1 MNRKPSTWLVV
12 ALMMFPQVVETIYS
26 PVLPHIAE
34 AFEVSFQT
42 AAQTLSVYFIA
53 FAFGVVFWGRMS
65 DVIGRRRAMLA
76 GLLTYGVGA
85 GLAITATLFDVV
97 LVARIVSAF
106 GAAVGSVVT
115 QTMLRDSYQGSELG
129 KVFSLMGIGIA
140 ISPVIGLLSGG
151 VLASAWG
158 YVGVF
163 VGVMVLAF
171 VLWSVSMVRL
181 PETRP
186 EVVQSVSMGRIT
198 HKMIR
203 DGALWRSASLVA
215 LFNLTLFGYYGLA
228 PFLFSHLGLSSEDF
242 GYSGIALALGSL
254 LGSMLN
260 KRLLARGWSAPALV
274 KLASGAALIGSV
286 GVFLTQS
293 QLWLGSPLFLLP
305 MMLVVMSFGVAIP
318 NILAH
323 ALAGYKTV
331 AGTAGAL
338 FGLAYYLMLG
348 GLLAVAGMV
357 QNLGAVLVIGA
368 SLSVILSLHCVSA
381 LNVSTVKS

>member
-12 ALMMFPQVVETIYS
+12 ALMMFPQIVETIYS

-34 AFEVSFQT
+34 AFNVSFQT

-85 GLAITATLFDVV
+85 GLAVVATSFDVV
-97 LVARIVSAF
+97 LIARIVSAF

-129 KVFSLMGIGIA
+129 KVFSLMGMGIA
-140 ISPVIGLLSGG
+140 ISPVVGLMSGRG
-151 VLASAWG
+151 LASTWG

-163 VGVMVLAF
+163 VAVMALAF
-171 VLWSVSMVRL
+171 VLWSISTVCL

-186 EVVQSVSMGRIT
+186 EVVQSVSVGIIAR
-198 HKMIR
+198 KMIR
-203 DGALWRSASLVA
+203 DGALWRSAGLVA
-215 LFNLTLFGYYGLA
+215 LFNLMLFGYYGLA
-228 PFLFSHLGLSSEDF
+228 PFLFSHLSLSSEAF

-260 KRLLARGWSAPALV
+260 KRLLARGLSAYSLV
-274 KLASGAALIGSV
+274 KLASGTALIGSV
-286 GVFLTQS
+286 GVFVTQS
-293 QLWLGSPLFLLP
+293 QLWLGYPIFLLP
-305 MMLVVMSFGVAIP
+305 MMLVVMGFGVAIP

-323 ALAGYKTV
+323 ALADYKTV

-338 FGLAYYLMLG
+338 FGLGYYLMLG

-357 QNLGAVLVIGA
+357 QNLGVVLVIGA
-368 SLSVILSLHCVSA
+368 SLAVVLSLLRTSA
-381 LNVSTVKS
+381 PNAIMVR

>member
-12 ALMMFPQVVETIYS
+12 ALMMFPQIVETIYS

-34 AFEVSFQT
+34 AFNVSFQT

-85 GLAITATLFDVV
+85 GLAVVATSFDVV
-97 LVARIVSAF
+97 LIARIVSAF

-129 KVFSLMGIGIA
+129 KVFSLMGMGIA
-140 ISPVIGLLSGG
+140 ISPVVGLMSGS
-151 VLASAWG
+151 VLASTWG

-163 VGVMVLAF
+163 VAVMALAF
-171 VLWSVSMVRL
+171 VLWSISTVCL

-186 EVVQSVSMGRIT
+186 EVVQSVSVGIIAR
-198 HKMIR
+198 KMIR
-203 DGALWRSASLVA
+203 DGALWRSAGLVA
-215 LFNLTLFGYYGLA
+215 LFNLMLFGYYGLA
-228 PFLFSHLGLSSEDF
+228 PFLFSHLSLSSEAF

-260 KRLLARGWSAPALV
+260 KRLLARGLSAYSLV
-274 KLASGAALIGSV
+274 KLASGTALIGSV
-286 GVFLTQS
+286 GVFVTQS
-293 QLWLGSPLFLLP
+293 QLWLGYPIFLLP
-305 MMLVVMSFGVAIP
+305 MMLVVMGFGVAIP

-323 ALAGYKTV
+323 ALADYKTV

-338 FGLAYYLMLG
+338 FGLGYYLMLG

-357 QNLGAVLVIGA
+357 QNLGVVLVIGA
-368 SLSVILSLHCVSA
+368 SLAVVLSLLRTSA
-381 LNVSTVKS
+381 PNAIMVR

>member
-12 ALMMFPQVVETIYS
+12 ALMMFPQIVETIYS

-34 AFEVSFQT
+34 AFNVSFQT

-85 GLAITATLFDVV
+85 GLAVVATSFDVV
-97 LVARIVSAF
+97 LIARIVSAF

-129 KVFSLMGIGIA
+129 KVFSLMGMGIA
-140 ISPVIGLLSGG
+140 ISPVVGLMSGS
-151 VLASAWG
+151 VLASTWG

-163 VGVMVLAF
+163 VAVMALAF
-171 VLWSVSMVRL
+171 VLWSISTVCL

-186 EVVQSVSMGRIT
+186 EVVQSVSVGIIAR
-198 HKMIR
+198 KMIR
-203 DGALWRSASLVA
+203 DGALWCSAGLVA
-215 LFNLTLFGYYGLA
+215 LFNLMLFGYYGLA
-228 PFLFSHLGLSSEDF
+228 PFLFSHLSLSSEAF

-260 KRLLARGWSAPALV
+260 KRLLARGLSAYSLV
-274 KLASGAALIGSV
+274 KLASGTALIGSV
-286 GVFLTQS
+286 GVFVTQS
-293 QLWLGSPLFLLP
+293 QLWLGYPIFLLP
-305 MMLVVMSFGVAIP
+305 MMLVVMGFGVAIP

-323 ALAGYKTV
+323 ALADYKTV

-338 FGLAYYLMLG
+338 FGLGYYLMLG

-357 QNLGAVLVIGA
+357 QNLGVVLVIGA
-368 SLSVILSLHCVSA
+368 SLAVVLSLLRTSA
-381 LNVSTVKS
+381 PNAIMVR

>member
-12 ALMMFPQVVETIYS
+12 ALMMFPQIVETIYS

-34 AFEVSFQT
+34 AFNVSFQT

-85 GLAITATLFDVV
+85 GLAVVATSFDVV
-97 LVARIVSAF
+97 LIARIVSAF

-129 KVFSLMGIGIA
+129 KVFSLMGMGIA
-140 ISPVIGLLSGG
+140 ISPVVGLMSGS
-151 VLASAWG
+151 VLASTWG

-163 VGVMVLAF
+163 VAVMALAF
-171 VLWSVSMVRL
+171 VLWSISTVCL

-186 EVVQSVSMGRIT
+186 EVVQSVSVGVIAR
-198 HKMIR
+198 KMIR
-203 DGALWRSASLVA
+203 DGALWRSAGLVA
-215 LFNLTLFGYYGLA
+215 LFNLMLFGYYGLA
-228 PFLFSHLGLSSEDF
+228 PFLFSHLSLSSEAF

-260 KRLLARGWSAPALV
+260 KRLLARGLSAYSLV
-274 KLASGAALIGSV
+274 KLASGTALIGSV
-286 GVFLTQS
+286 GVFVTQS
-293 QLWLGSPLFLLP
+293 QLWLGYPIFLLP
-305 MMLVVMSFGVAIP
+305 MMLVVMGFGVAIP

-323 ALAGYKTV
+323 ALADYKTV

-338 FGLAYYLMLG
+338 FGLGYYLMLG

-357 QNLGAVLVIGA
+357 QNLGVVLVIGA
-368 SLSVILSLHCVSA
+368 SLAVVLSLLRTSA
-381 LNVSTVKS
+381 SNAIMVR

>member
-12 ALMMFPQVVETIYS
+12 ALMMFPQIVETIYS

-34 AFEVSFQT
+34 AFNVSFQT

-85 GLAITATLFDVV
+85 GLAVVATSFDIV
-97 LVARIVSAF
+97 LIARIVSAF

-129 KVFSLMGIGIA
+129 KVFSLMGMGIA
-140 ISPVIGLLSGG
+140 ISPVLGLMSGS
-151 VLASAWG
+151 VLASTWG

-163 VGVMVLAF
+163 VAVMVLAF
-171 VLWSVSMVRL
+171 VLWTVSMVRL

-186 EVVQSVSMGRIT
+186 EVVQTISMGIIAR
-198 HKMIR
+198 KMIR

-215 LFNLTLFGYYGLA
+215 LFNLMLFGYYGLA
-228 PFLFSHLGLSSEDF
+228 PFLFSHLGLSSEAF

-260 KRLLARGWSAPALV
+260 KRLLVRGWSSHALV
-274 KLASGAALIGSV
+274 TLASGTALIGSV
-286 GVFLTQS
+286 GVFVTQS
-293 QLWLGSPLFLLP
+293 QLWLGYPLFLLP
-305 MMLVVMSFGVAIP
+305 MMLVVMGFGVAIP

-323 ALAGYKTV
+323 ALADYKTV

-338 FGLAYYLMLG
+338 FGLGYYLMLG

-357 QNLGAVLVIGA
+357 QNLGAVLGIGA
-368 SLSVILSLHCVSA
+368 SLSVILSLHRASS